1 MKLKTLFMINAVIAI
16 VYGICFVLIPTRVL
30 LIYGLTADAGEVLMG
45 QYFGVALIGI
55 GLITWLIKNVTEPN
69 AIGAVILALLIS
81 DVIGLIIS
89 VIGTISGVM
98 NTFGWSAVII
108 YLFLTIG
115 FAYFQFKKPTKS

>member
-16 VYGICFVLIPTRVL
+16 VYGICFVLIPSQVL
-30 LIYGLTADAGEVLMG
+30 LVYGLTAGAGEVLMG

-55 GLITWLIKNVTEPN
+55 GLITWLIKNVTEPI
-69 AIGAVILALLIS
+69 ATGAVILALLIS
-81 DVIGLIIS
+81 DVIGFIIS

-98 NTFGWSAVII
+98 NSFGWSAVII

>member
-69 AIGAVILALLIS
+69 ATGAVILALLIS
-81 DVIGLIIS
+81 DVIGFIIS

-98 NTFGWSAVII
+98 NSFGDH
-108 YLFLTIG
+108 FC
-115 FAYFQFKKPTKS
+115 YFSI

>member
-1 MKLKTLFMINAVIAI
+1 MKLKTLFMINTVIAI

-30 LIYGLTADAGEVLMG
+30 LIYGLTAGAGEVLMG

-55 GLITWLIKNVTEPN
+55 GLITWLVKNVTERN
-69 AIGAVILALLIS
+69 ATGAVILALLIS

-115 FAYFQFKKPTKS
+115 FAYFQFKKPIKS

>member
-16 VYGICFVLIPTRVL
+16 VYGICFVLIPSQVL
-30 LIYGLTADAGEVLMG
+30 LVYGLTAGAGEVLMG

-69 AIGAVILALLIS
+69 ATGAVILALL
-81 DVIGLIIS
+81 
-89 VIGTISGVM
+89 IGTISGVM

>member
-16 VYGICFVLIPTRVL
+16 VYGICFVLIPSQVL
-30 LIYGLTADAGEVLMG
+30 LVYGLTAGAGEVLMG

-55 GLITWLIKNVTEPN
+55 GLIAWLIKNVTEPN
-69 AIGAVILALLIS
+69 ATGAVILALLIS

>member
-16 VYGICFVLIPTRVL
+16 VYGICFVLIPSQVL
-30 LIYGLTADAGEVLMG
+30 LVYGLTAGAGEVLMG
-45 QYFGVALIGI
+45 QYFGVALVGI

-69 AIGAVILALLIS
+69 ATGAVILALLIS
-81 DVIGLIIS
+81 DVIGFIIS

-98 NTFGWSAVII
+98 NSFGWSAVII